1 MTDLAQAP
9 SYSRFSRE
17 RTPLIAGQALSGERL
32 CPVVRP
38 FDGHVVGR
46 VAEASSSQ
54 ALVAIDCAV
63 AATERPI
70 ARHGR
75 AMILDATAALIEAH
89 AEELAQL
96 LVDEVSKPLKLAGAE
111 VERASTTFRL
121 SGSVARSLSG
131 HVVPVDAVGAGIG
144 KVAFTR
150 MLPVGV
156 VVAITPFNFP
166 LNLVAHK
173 IAPALAAGCPVVLKP
188 APQAPLSA
196 FALAD
201 LMVQAGLPADYLSVI
216 PGTPEEVAKT
226 LVSDDRV
233 AAITFTG
240 SAAAGRQIAAA
251 VPRKRVLLELGNSTP
266 AIVAGDADIERAA
279 AALALSAFS
288 FAGQSCVSVQRI
300 YVEEPAYDDFL
311 GSLLERVDEL
321 RVGDPSDP
329 EVTVGPP
336 IDGASAA
343 RVRGWID
350 EAVAGGA
357 TLHVGGEM
365 LDGGVLTPAVLSG
378 VPHEA
383 SLVQK
388 EVFGPVVSVERTRDL
403 EEAFDR
409 CNGTAHGLQ
418 AAIFTGSL
426 SPAFRAFERLQ
437 FGGVVVNDAPTFR
450 ADNQPYGGVKDSG
463 NTQEGPEYAARA
475 FSTERLM
482 IVEPS

>member
-9 SYSRFSRE
+9 SCSRFSRE
-17 RTPLIAGQALSGERL
+17 RSPLIAGQALPGERL
-32 CPVVRP
+32 CPIVRP
-38 FDGHVVGR
+38 FDGEVVGR

-54 ALVAIDCAV
+54 ALLAIDCAV
-63 AATERPI
+63 AAMERPI
-70 ARHGR
+70 VPHRR
-75 AMILDATAALIEAH
+75 AMILDATAALIERH

-96 LVDEVSKPLKLAGAE
+96 LVDEVSKPVKLARAE

-121 SGSVARSLSG
+121 SASVARGLSG
-131 HVVPVDAVGAGIG
+131 RVVPVDAVAAGIG

-196 FALAD
+196 FALVD
-201 LMVQAGLPADYLSVI
+201 LMVQAGLSADYLSVI
-216 PGTPEEVAKT
+216 PGTPEEVGKT

-240 SAAAGRQIAAA
+240 SAAAGWQIAAA
-251 VPRKRVLLELGNSTP
+251 APQKRVLLELGNSTP
-266 AIVAGDADIERAA
+266 AVVAADANIERAA
-279 AALALSAFS
+279 AALAPSAFA

-300 YVEEPAYDDFL
+300 YVEQTAHDEFL
-311 GSLLERVDEL
+311 GALVERVDGL
-321 RVGDPSDP
+321 RVGDPRDP
-329 EVTVGPP
+329 EVTVGPLV
-336 IDGASAA
+336 DHASTK
-343 RVRGWID
+343 RVRRWID
-350 EAVAGGA
+350 DALSGGA
-357 TLHVGGEM
+357 TLHAGGEM
-365 LDGGVLTPAVLSG
+365 VDGGVLTPAVLGG
-378 VPHEA
+378 VAHEA
-383 SLVQK
+383 ALIQE
-388 EVFGPVVSVERTRDL
+388 EVFGPVVTVEPARDL

-418 AAIFTGSL
+418 AAIFTASL
-426 SPAFRAFERLQ
+426 PAAFRAFERLR
-437 FGGVVVNDAPTFR
+437 FGGVVVNEAPTFR

-475 FSTERLM
+475 FSTERIM
-482 IVEPS
+482 IVEPL